1 MIGERMMN
9 PETTT
14 KAKEKELFKQF
25 MEVSQQAFP
34 ADLAR
39 SLALTLSPIFRRT
52 SIRVRLSSWQR

>member
-25 MEVSQQAFP
+25 MEVSEQPFLP
-34 ADLAR
+34 IVLAR
-39 SLALTLSPIFRRT
+39 
-52 SIRVRLSSWQR
+52 